1 MSKTRKFS
9 IVFICVLAVSFFF
22 GNFNSVSALSMIN
35 YNGIEINDEEYA
47 TLLNLGF
54 SVNEIYYMNL
64 ETFNANKDL
73 DATLMSQT
81 TKYFKRVEMAFGNS
95 YDEEVTEEEFYNH
108 NNNDLLRGQQIT
120 QYYTVT
126 TTITAVNTYYR
137 YKISVVWNSP
147 PSVSKYDIIG
157 IGFDDDVKVRNNIV
171 YFGYYYVSGGT
182 TYTESYYYD
191 RQITA
196 YGSSTV
202 FKYPDNTSGFGVSMY
217 YDVVKDTTNTI
228 TNLAMCG
235 DYAHATSNSV
245 TGSIAMN
252 HTIGFAG
259 IGLNASNINYFTAI
273 PCTYATKSV
282 NW

>member
-1 MSKTRKFS
+1 MQKNSKFRLLL
-9 IVFICVLAVSFFF
+9 ICVLTISFFLV
-22 GNFNSVSALSMIN
+22 NFNAVQALSIIN
-35 YNGIEINDEEYA
+35 YHGIEISDNEYA

-54 SVNEIYYMNL
+54 TVNEIYYMDA
-64 ETFNANKDL
+64 ETFNNNKNL
-73 DATLMSQT
+73 DATLMSQS

-108 NNNDLLRGQQIT
+108 DDQLLRGQFVT

-126 TTITAVNTYYR
+126 TTITAVSTYYR
-137 YKISVVWNSP
+137 YKISVVWSSP
-147 PSVSKYDIIG
+147 PSVSKYDIIAAT
-157 IGFDDDVKVRNNIV
+157 FNDDVKVRNNLV
-171 YFGYYYVSGGT
+171 YFGYYYVTSGT
-182 TYTESYYYD
+182 TYTSSQYYD

-202 FKYPDNTSGFGVSMY
+202 FKYPDNTSSFGVTMY
-217 YDVVKDTTNTI
+217 YDVVKDTQNTI
-228 TNLAMCG
+228 TSLSMCG
-235 DYAHATSNSV
+235 DYAHAISNSV

-252 HTIGFAG
+252 HTISYGG

-273 PCTYATKSV
+273 PCTYAYLSV